1 MILYYIFDK
10 LPSPTERDAFGAL
23 GNFPLF
29 FGTTLF
35 ALEAVGVVIALENN
49 MKTPKSFGGVLN
61 IGMVVIVFLY
71 AGMGFFGYIKY
82 GEQPLGSITL
92 YLPEAEM
99 YERSSEFM
107 KKKINFLIYSQ
118 IITINQS
125 YIRCC
130 YIHIVWPSMLCSS

>member
-99 YERSSEFM
+99 YESSF
-107 KKKINFLIYSQ
+107 KFF
-118 IITINQS
+118 
-125 YIRCC
+125 
-130 YIHIVWPSMLCSS
+130 